1 MKELKVKKFAQRG
14 LHIIVS
20 NKDFNPDEDVMV
32 LKKSEFDLLYNKDKE
47 KKDLL
52 YNNKQSCHIAD
63 GSSKPA
69 PKRAVNSKS
78 AKVNTA
84 KDPPAHLEPDP
95 NPVSDVCASW
105 IKNGMSCKELRRF
118 VMCAGHKDKCE
129 TDIKVQHEDSVNNQ
143 FVFHKIN
150 MIPKNNNINQ
160 PSDVG
165 Y

>member
-1 MKELKVKKFAQRG
+1 MKTTLVKKFGARG
-14 LHIIVS
+14 LHITVS
-20 NKDFNPDEDVMV
+20 AADFKPGDEVV
-32 LKKSEFDLLYNKDKE
+32 VIKKSEVDLLYSKKE
-47 KKDLL
+47 PCHIAGEP
-52 YNNKQSCHIAD
+52 CHIAD

-129 TDIKVQHEDSVNNQ
+129 TDIKVQQEDSVNNQ